1 MIYPSSLEELIL
13 YFKKLPGVGEKSAE
27 RLALSFIN
35 FKKEDAESFSKAMV
49 SAHQRLGK
57 CSICSH
63 LTDQEVCNI
72 CGDNFREKNVICV
85 VEDYKSV
92 FTFEKVGKF
101 TGVYHVLDGLISPI
115 DGINPSDINID
126 ALLDRCKK
134 LDGNIELIIALKA
147 SVEGEATTMYINKML
162 EGENI
167 KITRLSY
174 GIPIGAEMD
183 YLDTLTLERAL
194 KDRQT
199 IS

>member
-1 MIYPSSLEELIL
+1 
-13 YFKKLPGVGEKSAE
+13 
-27 RLALSFIN
+27 
-35 FKKEDAESFSKAMV
+35 MV

-63 LTDQEVCNI
+63 LTDQEICNI